1 LVNHQNNASKELYEK
16 QDLASNGYDYDL
28 NDEQVWN
35 ILDQLPDEYLTSYS
49 KWLTVTSVL
58 KRHGKHAIWSEWSK
72 RGGNYNEAENERKW
86 NSNEGILDINYL
98 TWVLNQ
104 NGGNVEQIPKHKKYS
119 PINQLPTGWQQQVG
133 NKQYVSDLLDYETF
147 GANETIVIQSCTGT
161 GKNNSDC
168 QTHDQRRRQMFK
180 HCHSHKLGRPTL
192 QIIQSTRP

>member
-1 LVNHQNNASKELYEK
+1 MALGRASHQSTKKNKKVTSKVSQNLENNASKALHNVQNNACKDLVNHQN
-16 QDLASNGYDYDL
+16 LASNGYEYDL

-35 ILDQLPDEYLTSYS
+35 ILDQLPEAYLTSYT

-104 NGGNVEQIPKHKKYS
+104 NGGNVEQIPKHKKYN
-119 PINQLPTGWQQQVG
+119 PINQLPTGWEQRAG
-133 NKQYVSDLLDYETF
+133 NAVYVSHLLDYPTF
-147 GANETIVIQSCTGT
+147 KQHDAIIIHSCTGT
-161 GKNNSDC
+161 
-168 QTHDQRRRQMFK
+168 
-180 HCHSHKLGRPTL
+180 
-192 QIIQSTRP
+192 